1 MTYDPLTYWRA
12 RGQTF
17 AEQELA
23 IVDLLSSLEFESVLD
38 VGCGP
43 GRLASLI
50 RGIRPTATYT
60 GIDVS
65 RHVLRLAEVRWPGGE
80 FVQTTLAGFR
90 PRGRKWDLV
99 IASEVLMHVPP
110 ADLARSVALLRSM
123 SSRHV
128 VTLDWTAPGHG
139 ASHNFRHDYRA
150 AFASAGLRLLSSR
163 PLGRQTL
170 HGLAA

>member
-1 MTYDPLTYWRA
+1 MTYDPLTYWRG
-12 RGQTF
+12 RGRVW
-17 AEQELA
+17 AEQEQA
-23 IVDLLSSLEFESVLD
+23 IVDLLRSLSFESVLD

-50 RGIRPTATYT
+50 RGINPSATYT

-65 RHVLRLAEVRWPGGE
+65 RDVLRLAEVRWPGAE
-80 FVQTTLAGFR
+80 FYQTTLAGFR
-90 PRGRKWDLV
+90 PKGRKWDLV
-99 IASEVLMHVPP
+99 IASELLMHVPP
-110 ADLARSVALLRSM
+110 ADLDRAIQRLREM

-128 VTLDWTAPGHG
+128 VTLDWTAPGDG

-150 AFASAGLRLLSSR
+150 AFGSAGLRLLSAR